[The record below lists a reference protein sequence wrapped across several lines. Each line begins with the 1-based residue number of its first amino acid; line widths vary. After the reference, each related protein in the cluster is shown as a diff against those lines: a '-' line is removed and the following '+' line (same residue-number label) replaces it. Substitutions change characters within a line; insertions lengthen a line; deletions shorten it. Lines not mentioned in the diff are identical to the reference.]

1 MLDEEPELELLD
13 PELLDPELLETEL
26 VELLDAELDDPGV
39 LLDAPLLLGN
49 VLLLD
54 TMGVDVLVGCV
65 IPTHPANAATG
76 ALTSSSKKLRRAV
89 NS

>member
-1 MLDEEPELELLD
+1 M
-13 PELLDPELLETEL
+13 
-26 VELLDAELDDPGV
+26 LLDA
-39 LLDAPLLLGN
+39 ALLLGD